1 MVWCIARYYKSCDFN
16 GMSTRF
22 LEVLLC
28 PSEKPMYIRTR
39 STTPSSRYDVKP
51 AFPFTVSHE
60 FNGAG
65 DGQKPTSQAITE
77 ASEPRPHP
85 ACPKQGTSYHTSCIA
100 TSRQSGPPFSTMPP
114 VLTQVARASDALPLV
129 ATSTPTHNLPITA
142 DIQQDAK
149 KLMRSMTTR

>member
-1 MVWCIARYYKSCDFN
+1 MVWCIARYYKSFDFN
-16 GMSTRF
+16 RMSTRF

-65 DGQKPTSQAITE
+65 DGQKANITSNNRGLRAETSSCMSQARHFV
-77 ASEPRPHP
+77 PYQLY
-85 ACPKQGTSYHTSCIA
+85 CD
-100 TSRQSGPPFSTMPP
+100 FPP
-114 VLTQVARASDALPLV
+114 VWASFQHDATRSNPGCQSLRR
-129 ATSTPTHNLPITA
+129 TA
-142 DIQQDAK
+142 PRRHVHADAQPPHHY
-149 KLMRSMTTR
+149 RYSAGCEEVDA